1 MHAGKKGRKK
11 ISLLILER
19 NAVLPIAGKCVSTD
33 AYQPMRCLVQWIN
46 YLKLARSV
54 AEKNW
59 DEKNRGG
66 WLVLALVHG
75 GVEKQSYAEE
85 RHSWAKWFRPEIRF
99 DPKRYFFCLL
109 SRMPTVYLTLAEK
122 CAHCASNFPICAR
135 EPVALPFNSSHRATR
150 HFFFPSPLLYI
161 ARNYGDRDIYKKH
174 LRLRKQGKCYYFFNT
189 NFVSFS
195 NYRRKINFLQ
205 FQRRISR
212 EFIV

>member
-1 MHAGKKGRKK
+1 M
-11 ISLLILER
+11 
-19 NAVLPIAGKCVSTD
+19 
-33 AYQPMRCLVQWIN
+33 
-46 YLKLARSV
+46 
-54 AEKNW
+54 
-59 DEKNRGG
+59 
-66 WLVLALVHG
+66 LALVHG

-150 HFFFPSPLLYI
+150 HFFFSPPLSTSHGITATATFIKSIYD
-161 ARNYGDRDIYKKH
+161 YGNKGNVIIF
-174 LRLRKQGKCYYFFNT
+174 LIP

>member
-1 MHAGKKGRKK
+1 MAGFYFRGSNRNVTLDSRNFLIANWIAFLIKFCRFAESAPWLSLQFGRKK

-135 EPVALPFNSSHRATR
+135 EPVARPFNSSHRATR

-161 ARNYGDRDIYKKH
+161 ARNYGTE
-174 LRLRKQGKCYYFFNT
+174 KCAQ
-189 NFVSFS
+189 S
-195 NYRRKINFLQ
+195 
-205 FQRRISR
+205 
-212 EFIV
+212 

>member
-1 MHAGKKGRKK
+1 M
-11 ISLLILER
+11 
-19 NAVLPIAGKCVSTD
+19 
-33 AYQPMRCLVQWIN
+33 
-46 YLKLARSV
+46 
-54 AEKNW
+54 
-59 DEKNRGG
+59 
-66 WLVLALVHG
+66 LALVHG

-150 HFFFPSPLLYI
+150 HFFFSPPLPTSHGITATATFIKSIYDY
-161 ARNYGDRDIYKKH
+161 RNKGNVIIF
-174 LRLRKQGKCYYFFNT
+174 LIPNFF
-189 NFVSFS
+189 SFS

-212 EFIV
+212 GFIV